1 MATRYNTHPGD
12 TDFVARL
19 SENPTVAFQAAVA
32 VLRHREDAEDV
43 AQDAI
48 ARAFRNYRQLRQPDR
63 FPFWLARIARR
74 LAINYRIAAQRR
86 APRNDAAREVIDRR
100 SAVDMLLE
108 QERAEFLYR
117 SIQRLPR
124 SLRTVTVLVGL
135 REQPIREV
143 ALLLRVSEGTVKK
156 QLFVAR
162 SRLRRMMRTGGEV
175 RRGIRGRGKFG
186 SA

>member
-1 MATRYNTHPGD
+1 MVTSNNTHAHD
-12 TDFVARL
+12 ADFVARL
-19 SENPTVAFQAAVA
+19 AECQSVAFQAAIA
-32 VLRHREDAEDV
+32 ILRHREDAEDV

-48 ARAFRNYRQLRQPDR
+48 VRAYGSYAQLREPDR
-63 FPFWLARIARR
+63 FPYWLARIARR

-86 APRNDAAREVIDRR
+86 VPRPDAGDHARRDIDGR

-108 QERAEFLYR
+108 QERADILQR

-124 SLRTVTVLVGL
+124 SLQTVTVLVGL

-162 SRLRRMMRTGGEV
+162 SRLRRMMGT
-175 RRGIRGRGKFG
+175 IRH
-186 SA
+186 